1 MIEAQRGVERARSGA
16 QLALTILATA
26 LAAAAIVLVKL
37 GLASKAGPKVAYFVI
52 LFAAGYLVG
61 YLVIRRLAPAAEP
74 AFFPAAGML
83 AGLGFAMI
91 YRLDASLAIDQAW
104 WLVIALVAFTLT
116 LWLVRDHR
124 QLDGF
129 TYTIGLLGVLLL
141 LLPIVPGLGATINGA
156 RVWIS
161 LGAFSFQPAE
171 LGKILIAIFLA
182 SYLNSKKE
190 MLQMAPKRL
199 GPFHLP
205 QAKDLGPVLLAWGVA
220 MAVLFFEK
228 DLGQSLLYFGIFVVM
243 LWVATAR
250 PVYLL
255 LGAVL
260 FAIGA
265 LFAYATV
272 GHVQERVAI
281 WLHATSEQP
290 CLASEK
296 IECVHG
302 SGYQLAQAEFAM
314 ATGGIGGDGLGQ
326 GSPGIIPE
334 APTDFIFAAIGEELG
349 MIGSIGVLLL
359 FAVLAGKGL
368 KVAAEQGD
376 GFGKLLAA
384 GLTAILGIQAFIIVG
399 GVTRVIPLT
408 GVTLPFVSYG
418 GSSLL
423 SNFVLLALLVRIS
436 SGPSPRRRGLPVAAD
451 GPSATPPPEPPS
463 QGATEVIR

>member
-1 MIEAQRGVERARSGA
+1 MIEAQRGADRTRSGA
-16 QLALTILATA
+16 QLALTILAMV
-26 LAAAAIVLVKL
+26 LAVAAIVLVKL
-37 GLASKAGPKVAYFVI
+37 GLAGKAGPKVVYFVV
-52 LFAAGYLVG
+52 LFAVGYLVG
-61 YLVIRRLAPAAEP
+61 YLLIRRLAPGAEP
-74 AFFPAAGML
+74 SFFPVAGML
-83 AGLGFAMI
+83 VGMGFAMI

-104 WLVIALVAFTLT
+104 WLLISLVAFALT

-129 TYTIGLLGVLLL
+129 TYTIGLLGVVLL

-156 RVWIS
+156 SVWIS
-161 LGAFSFQPAE
+161 LGPFSFQPAE

-190 MLQMAPKRL
+190 MLQMAPRRL

-220 MAVLFFEK
+220 MAVLFFEQ

-255 LGAVL
+255 VGAVL
-260 FAIGA
+260 FAAGA
-265 LFAYATV
+265 LFAYVTV
-272 GHVQERVAI
+272 GHVQERVHV
-281 WLHATSEQP
+281 WLNATSDRP
-290 CLASEK
+290 CAPDETGK
-296 IECVHG
+296 CVFTG
-302 SGYQLAQAEFAM
+302 GYQLAQAEFAM
-314 ATGGIGGDGLGQ
+314 ATGGIGGSGLGE

-349 MIGSIGVLLL
+349 MIGTVGVLLL
-359 FAVLAGKGL
+359 FAVLVGKGL
-368 KVAAEQGD
+368 KVAVEQQD

-436 SGPSPRRRGLPVAAD
+436 AGPSPRRKTL
-451 GPSATPPPEPPS
+451 
-463 QGATEVIR
+463 